1 MATASAPGE
10 ILLFGEHV
18 GAYGQPC
25 IAIAVDRRATVSVE
39 RSRERRISSR
49 ELGTLVAKGKKLSG
63 NREMLP
69 VYECAAAFLSRH
81 GIREGFSIRIAS
93 DIPTG
98 SGMASSSALGV
109 ALIAALSREFG
120 VSLTRRQVRDYAF
133 ELFEQPVHGG
143 GSKIGTSVA
152 AFGGCVL
159 LRGGEAK
166 QISACELPVVVGW
179 TGVKSPTGIMVAKV
193 RRLREEYPAAAGAV
207 MEAIGSIVRRAVP
220 ALQRC
225 DVETL
230 GVLANLN
237 QRMLVALGVS
247 CREIDA
253 LVSAALAAGAP
264 GAKISGAGGG
274 GIMYALGNSNKIAAA
289 IKKAGGTPMR
299 VRLGV
304 EGVRI
309 EKASG

>member
-1 MATASAPGE
+1 MAIASAPGE

-25 IAIAVDRRATVSVE
+25 IAIAVDKRATVSVE
-39 RSRERRISSR
+39 RSKERRIASR
-49 ELGTLVAKGKKLSG
+49 ELGVLAVKGRKIVG

-69 VYECAAAFLSRH
+69 VFECASAFLRRY
-81 GIREGFSIRIAS
+81 GIPSGFNIRIAS
-93 DIPTG
+93 DVPTG

-109 ALIAALSREFG
+109 ALIAALAQEFG
-120 VSLTRRQVRDYAF
+120 LALTRRQMRDYAF
-133 ELFEQPVHGG
+133 ELLEQPVHGG

-159 LRGGEAK
+159 LRGGEAR
-166 QISACELPVVVGW
+166 QIRACEPHVIVGW

-193 RRLREEYPAAAGAV
+193 RRLREKYPAAASAV
-207 MEAIGSIVRRAVP
+207 MEAIGSVVMRAVP

-230 GVLANLN
+230 GMLANLN

-247 CREIDA
+247 CSEIDA
-253 LVSAALAAGAP
+253 LVSAALAAGAA

-274 GIMYALGNSNKIAAA
+274 GIMYALGSSNKLAAA

-304 EGVRI
+304 EGVRVGN
-309 EKASG
+309 KP